1 MASPTQILDAGKAIA
16 DALSEVPGLHI
27 RPYPVLAD
35 QLSTGDGTLTVAA
48 SSASMTNSRRGYQQ
62 VEWDLQILLDSA
74 ASSDG
79 TKVERQ
85 VANYLSEDTDDSLFG
100 KLRPFRKL
108 EAANRHGSPQLIQM
122 ERDIFNSGGT
132 ILTLLSGKVVANL

>member
-1 MASPTQILDAGKAIA
+1 MASPTKLLDASQAIA
-16 DALSEVPGLHI
+16 DALSEIPGLRI

-35 QLSTGDGTLTVAA
+35 QLETGEGTLTLAA
-48 SSASMTNSRRGYQQ
+48 TSASMTFKRTGYQQ

-85 VANYLSEDTDDSLFG
+85 VAQYLSEDTDDSLFG
-100 KLRPFRKL
+100 QLRPFRKL
-108 EAANRHGSPQLIQM
+108 EADDRHGSPQLTQM